1 MNISPISKPGILIL
15 LAGIIARVFGEQLA
29 KIPLVGKWISG
40 KLVPVAKIII
50 LVGALLCLLALFR
63 YLYAKNPK
71 LFKTLGIAAIIAIV
85 AFFCIKNGKLIYLIL
100 FVIAALI
107 LFLVSKFLK
116 KGEHSDRFRSRPNA
130 RKAEPVI
137 TIEDVQPDARP
148 DARPDA
154 HNYTKKMNEF

>member
-1 MNISPISKPGILIL
+1 MNISPKSKSGMSIL
-15 LAGIIARVFGEQLA
+15 LTGIIAKVLGALMA
-29 KIPLVGKWISG
+29 NIPLVGKWISG
-40 KLVPVAKIII
+40 IIGFI
-50 LVGALLCLLALFR
+50 ATIMMSVGILLCVLALFR

-148 DARPDA
+148 DA